1 MSLDRRKA
9 IHRQRRIIFNDDGG
23 VLFDPNAHSEKAFL
37 DSRLAH
43 ILDTQVDSIWWS
55 FIVGADNLLYDTRV
69 DEIAGKAIVPGMPK
83 ADQETWGAMWHT
95 IKTMME
101 RGTDPLKFVTDW
113 GHGVGR
119 EVFAS
124 FRMNMIQDSWRPYF
138 ASRFKREHPEYCLGE
153 RGMGTHSDN
162 PDERLCWSALD
173 WEHEAVR
180 DQRLAL
186 IDDICSRYDVDG
198 MELDFWR
205 WPILFKPT
213 MYHEPVEQKQ
223 IDMMT
228 DFMRKTRQRV
238 TEIETERERPIL
250 IAPRVFDT
258 LEVNR
263 RMGLDVEAWLEE
275 GLLDILAVGGHYTY
289 YSIPVAEWAELA
301 HRYDVPLYPCLY
313 RSTGVEFDRAVA
325 SHFFNSGADGIY
337 TFNLRLPG
345 HLEPIKEI
353 GDPDLI
359 TRKDK
364 HYVMNPSYEG
374 GCLGNGCA
382 PGLLPVRLTEGT
394 PATATLIIGDDVKQA
409 AAEEA
414 LALLKLRLSLT
425 RFDPYQ
431 DTLSVKLNGR
441 ELKHPQPVPTENP
454 WEGRSVGSREWE
466 GYGLRSL
473 EFQVFTLYT
482 DVKQEPYAEQGE
494 NKVELTLGERASGL
508 TGPVDLAG
516 LELWVRYQ

>member
-1 MSLDRRKA
+1 MSLDRRNA
-9 IHRQRRIIFNDDGG
+9 IHRRRRIIFNDDAG
-23 VLFDPNAHSEKAFL
+23 VLFDPNAHGEKAFL

-83 ADQETWGAMWHT
+83 ADRETWSAMWNT

-173 WEHEAVR
+173 WEHQAVR

-205 WPILFKPT
+205 WPIFFKPT
-213 MYHEPVEQKQ
+213 LYHEPVEQKHV
-223 IDMMT
+223 DMMT
-228 DFMRKTRQRV
+228 DFMRKTRKRV
-238 TEIETERERPIL
+238 TEIEAERERPIL

-258 LEVNR
+258 LEINR
-263 RMGLDVEAWLEE
+263 RMGLDVETWLEE
-275 GLLDILAVGGHYTY
+275 GLLDILVVGGSFNHF
-289 YSIPVAEWAELA
+289 SFPVSDWVDLA
-301 HRYDVPLYPCLY
+301 HKHDVPLYTCLY
-313 RSTGVEFDRAVA
+313 GRNGLEHDLAVA
-325 SHFFNSGADGIY
+325 SYYWSCGADGIY
-337 TFNLRLPG
+337 TFNLRFPRDLDFI
-345 HLEPIKEI
+345 HEL
-353 GDPDLI
+353 GDAETISHKPK
-359 TRKDK
+359 R
-364 HYVMNPSYEG
+364 YVMNHSITST
-374 GCLGNGCA
+374 CLQNGAA
-382 PGLLPVRLTEGT
+382 PGLLPVQLEAGSPTS
-394 PATATLIIGDDVKQA
+394 AKLLVGDDVAQ
-409 AAEEA
+409 AAEEDR
-414 LALLKLRLSLT
+414 LAEIRLRLSLT
-425 RFDPYQ
+425 HFDPRR
-431 DTLSVKLNGR
+431 DELDVKLNR
-441 ELKHPQPVPTENP
+441 QSLKHPVVVRPEDPFA
-454 WEGRSVGSREWE
+454 GRKGREWQGKE
-466 GYGLRSL
+466 GIIRSL
-473 EFQVFTLYT
+473 EFVVFTLYSDIRLDPT
-482 DVKQEPYAEQGE
+482 VTKGE
-494 NKVELTLGERASGL
+494 NQVELTLGPRASGL
-508 TGPVDLAG
+508 TGPVDLVG